1 MDIPVSEETVAVLN
15 KVGIT
20 REQLKIYVLL
30 LKEGPKTVSE
40 ISSILRKDRATV
52 YKHLERITKLGLVD
66 KGLGNANVYIARPVE
81 KLREIAQ
88 ASLEE
93 QYIKER
99 TALNNIIKELEHIN
113 GTYNTYYKSEYTM
126 IFGRKRLYQELR
138 KLFKETHSEYRLI
151 MSGNGLLRSIRHGLL
166 EDYIEMLRRGVK
178 VMIISEVNEQNKREA
193 AMLYQ
198 YIPFKHQG
206 GLQIRLNI
214 FDQDRVLL
222 GAIQHDEDFSLN
234 RSDDSYILIYDRNL
248 AKGFIK
254 LFDVILE
261 SSQDAGI
268 YLKGVL

>member
-1 MDIPVSEETVAVLN
+1 
-15 KVGIT
+15 
-20 REQLKIYVLL
+20 
-30 LKEGPKTVSE
+30 
-40 ISSILRKDRATV
+40 
-52 YKHLERITKLGLVD
+52 
-66 KGLGNANVYIARPVE
+66 
-81 KLREIAQ
+81 
-88 ASLEE
+88 
-93 QYIKER
+93 
-99 TALNNIIKELEHIN
+99 
-113 GTYNTYYKSEYTM
+113 
-126 IFGRKRLYQELR
+126 
-138 KLFKETHSEYRLI
+138 
-151 MSGNGLLRSIRHGLL
+151 
-166 EDYIEMLRRGVK
+166 MLRRGVK
-178 VMIISEVNEQNKREA
+178 VMIISEVNEQNTKEA